1 MTWTRMKGV
10 RAIKP
15 TESPTAQLST
25 NFGYSVTS
33 AGVCHVSVRAP
44 TLATQKEV
52 VMATDK

>member
-1 MTWTRMKGV
+1 MKGV

-25 NFGYSVTS
+25 NFGYSVIS
-33 AGVCHVSVRAP
+33 AGVSQVSVKAP

-52 VMATDK
+52 VMATVK